1 MVEPVPKNKKHESRK
16 WKNTLSSTYKLKD
29 IDPLNTTK
37 Q

>member
-1 MVEPVPKNKKHESRK
+1 MVEPVTKNKQESCN
-16 WKNTLSSTYKLKD
+16 WKNTVSSTYKLKD

>member
-1 MVEPVPKNKKHESRK
+1 MVEPVTKNNKQESCK
-16 WKNTLSSTYKLKD
+16 WKNTLSSTYKPKD